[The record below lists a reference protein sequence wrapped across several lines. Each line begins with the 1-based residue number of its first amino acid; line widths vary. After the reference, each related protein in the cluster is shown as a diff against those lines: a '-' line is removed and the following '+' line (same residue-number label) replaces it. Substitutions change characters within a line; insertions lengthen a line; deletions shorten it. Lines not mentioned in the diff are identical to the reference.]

1 MISDSTNQRRAV
13 LRMTDNRNL
22 ATLPLIGAQ
31 SKRIQA
37 NGRARCWRRS
47 PDHAGAG
54 VPEWG
59 I

>member
-1 MISDSTNQRRAV
+1 
-13 LRMTDNRNL
+13 MTDNRNL
-22 ATLPLIGAQ
+22 ATLPLIRAQ

-37 NGRARCWRRS
+37 NGRAWHCPRLS
-47 PDHAGAG
+47 DHVAAG

>member
-1 MISDSTNQRRAV
+1 MIAEGTNHRRAG

-37 NGRARCWRRS
+37 NGRAWHCPRLS
-47 PDHAGAG
+47 DHVAAG

>member
-1 MISDSTNQRRAV
+1 MIAEGTNHRRAG

-22 ATLPLIGAQ
+22 ATLPLIRAQ

-37 NGRARCWRRS
+37 HGRAWGS
-47 PDHAGAG
+47 PQWPDHVGTG